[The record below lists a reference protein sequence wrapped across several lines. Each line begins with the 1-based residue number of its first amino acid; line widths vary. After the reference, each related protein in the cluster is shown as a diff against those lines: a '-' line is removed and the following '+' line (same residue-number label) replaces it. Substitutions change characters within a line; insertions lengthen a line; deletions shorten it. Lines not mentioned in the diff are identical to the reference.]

1 MTDDEIYDVM
11 HTIIGLV
18 VGFSDVNIIP
28 ADDNGKAPNGP
39 YASIKVG
46 DNRGQRGQPNIKL
59 SDTALVSS
67 PIGQVRDVE
76 HDIRPQ
82 VTAGVSI
89 NFYRANALLNAAL
102 LFGVNKRPDISQLL
116 FESKI
121 GWFGTN
127 AINNLTALQ
136 SMESEERSQITINI
150 GYELSSKV
158 ETNAIYSVQVI
169 VENENSEQLADE
181 TIQTETGV

>member
-18 VGFSDVNIIP
+18 TGFANENIIP
-28 ADDNGKAPNGP
+28 ADDNGKASNGS

-46 DNRGQRGQPNIKL
+46 STRGQRGQANIKL
-59 SDTALVSS
+59 SDTDLVTA

-82 VTAGVSI
+82 VTAGVSV
-89 NFYRANALLNAAL
+89 NFYRANALSNATL
-102 LFGVNKRPDISQLL
+102 LLDANKRPDISQLL

-121 GWFGTN
+121 GWFGTD

-136 SMESEERSQITINI
+136 SKEFEERSQITINI

-158 ETNAIYSVQVI
+158 ITNAIYSAQVI
-169 VENENSEQLADE
+169 VENEDSEQLADI